1 VGIGTVDGKL
11 GELTGHVRTSRS
23 RNGSAKGHTLTAVPG
38 GEVRRALNQLISY
51 AAPVHIKADFADHDP
66 QVAYFSPPR

>member
-1 VGIGTVDGKL
+1 
-11 GELTGHVRTSRS
+11 
-23 RNGSAKGHTLTAVPG
+23 VPG